1 MKRALLAKIQSQNKY
16 VCDITY
22 LGKYQGYD
30 AYMQEY
36 KEDIEIGIPHL
47 IYEKDN
53 EIRYACCF
61 DGGEAQGLYARYV
74 KEYKGDESVW

>member
-1 MKRALLAKIQSQNKY
+1 MKRALLEKIKSQNKY
-16 VCDITY
+16 VSDIAY

-30 AYMQEY
+30 AYLQLY
-36 KEDIEIGIPHL
+36 KEDVEIGMPHL

-61 DGGEAQGLYARYV
+61 DGGEARALYDKYV
-74 KEYKGDESVW
+74 KEYKGEESVC